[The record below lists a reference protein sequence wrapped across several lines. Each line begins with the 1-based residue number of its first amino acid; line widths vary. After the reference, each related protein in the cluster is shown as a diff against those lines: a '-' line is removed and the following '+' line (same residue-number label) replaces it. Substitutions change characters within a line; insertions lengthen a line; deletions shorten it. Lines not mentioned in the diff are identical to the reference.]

1 MGITLFGDQAP
12 VNPTEQQ
19 FGFENLTSGIA
30 AGTAAE
36 DALANSPVAEINRTT
51 ALNQAENGVR
61 YGFRGLGVYAPESPL
76 LPPDIA
82 NQNYGIKGTLSW
94 DKPVRDETAKLQ
106 NQFATDRIKRDDILR
121 RSQSG
126 ILPSTARMAATLGAS
141 MLDPI
146 NIAASFVPVVGE
158 ARFATLGAIGSRLAR
173 GAVEGAVGQALIE
186 PINLANADSEQRDYD
201 MGQVLQDVAFG
212 AGLGATLHLGAYG
225 LKRSAGYVRDILHG
239 VPEFTPPADHAAA
252 LSGAISALSEDR
264 PVRVAEYLASTDIKR
279 QSERLPIDRRDALM
293 GDSALSGTYAP
304 EAHAAIL
311 KLNQHV
317 DIGTG
322 NDEYAGLI
330 SSLKSAADNGLGVEI
345 MTKDGRR
352 VRLVNAEDA
361 TGARRISA
369 FDDNGNEVGNL
380 KYSIGTEPSGKRINP
395 DVDVK
400 EEWKRQGIGS
410 ALYDLAEQTGGKIPA
425 IDQAGQIRS
434 DEAIAFRTD
443 RAKKQKAAG
452 LPITEDDLR
461 YFDKQQTDQFATAV
475 ARQSAITDLPD
486 TAGTSFADAWQQMTK
501 AQMQSHAV
509 QPDHAIAMSEWDREA
524 PIAKMRQD
532 PERAASEAESYAQ
545 QTDDV
550 LQGIRDKGLLAP
562 EHEAVLA
569 AEDENIRMAEQRG
582 KGLTQAAACIG
593 RALE

>member
-19 FGFENLTSGIA
+19 FGFENLTSGVA
-30 AGTAAE
+30 AGTAA
-36 DALANSPVAEINRTT
+36 DVALAGSTPAELIRS
-51 ALNQAENGVR
+51 AQLQRSENGYFVPDDT
-61 YGFRGLGVYAPESPL
+61 GGGIQVDPESSL
-76 LPPDIA
+76 LTPEIA
-82 NQNYGIKGTLSW
+82 NQKYGIKGTLSW

-158 ARFATLGAIGSRLAR
+158 ARFAALGAIGSRLAR

-186 PINLANADSEQRDYD
+186 PINWANADSEQRDYD

-264 PVRVAEYLASTDIKR
+264 PVRVAQYLQAMASR
-279 QSERLPIDRRDALM
+279 RRDDLL
-293 GDSALSGTYAP
+293 SASSLSGVGSAP
-304 EAHAAIL
+304 EVPLGDALPEFGLNTEPAIPGATHAIDL
-311 KLNQHV
+311 PT
-317 DIGTG
+317 IG
-322 NDEYAGLI
+322 E
-330 SSLKSAADNGLGVEI
+330 
-345 MTKDGRR
+345 
-352 VRLVNAEDA
+352 
-361 TGARRISA
+361 
-369 FDDNGNEVGNL
+369 NGNEAIYPADTLG
-380 KYSIGTEPSGKRINP
+380 YGSEIN
-395 DVDVK
+395 
-400 EEWKRQGIGS
+400 R
-410 ALYDLAEQTGGKIPA
+410 L
-425 IDQAGQIRS
+425 
-434 DEAIAFRTD
+434 
-443 RAKKQKAAG
+443 QKAANSEG
-452 LPITEDDLR
+452 RALEIRRDQNGTRLVEPIE
-461 YFDKQQTDQFATAV
+461 FKIVDQFPDEHTAQANINRLPPADREGLQAIQFTRADGNQGTAIV
-475 ARQSAITDLPD
+475 RGLSDTQAARLRSQPELVDQALAKSAGQSAVTDLPD
-486 TAGTSFADAWQQMTK
+486 TVGTSFEDAWQQMTK
-501 AQMQSHAV
+501 AQTQSHAV
-509 QPDHAIAMSEWDREA
+509 QPEHAIAMSEWDREA
-524 PIAKMRQD
+524 PISKMRQN
-532 PERAASEAESYAQ
+532 PEQAASEAESYAQ